1 MTNFYTY
8 KFLTRQPNRVN
19 AIIWTIVFIL
29 VLITIISLFLFLR
42 HRDDGKYRELT
53 IITILCLLLTV
64 TIQYDQ
70 WTQNKNSRANNGQ
83 VANLIK
89 QVATDRHVNVN
100 NIYSSSTD
108 LKNGMLIK
116 MKDSVYEVELNSDNS
131 SFQLHLAHLT
141 NPKINLIK

>member
-8 KFLTRQPNRVN
+8 QFLTRQPSRVN
-19 AIIWTIVFIL
+19 AIIWSIVFVL
-29 VLITIISLFLFLR
+29 VVVTIITLFLFLR

-53 IITILCLLLTV
+53 IITILCLLLTM

-89 QVATDRHVNVN
+89 QMATERHVSVN
-100 NIYSSSTD
+100 NIYSNSTD
-108 LKNGMLIK
+108 LKDGMLIK
-116 MKDSVYEVELNSDNS
+116 MKNSVYEVELNSDNS
-131 SFQLHLAHLT
+131 SYQLHPAHLT
-141 NPKINLIK
+141 NRKINLIK

>member
-8 KFLTRQPNRVN
+8 KFLTRQPNRMN

-116 MKDSVYEVELNSDNS
+116 MKNSV
-131 SFQLHLAHLT
+131 
-141 NPKINLIK
+141 

>member
-8 KFLTRQPNRVN
+8 KFLTRQPNRMN

-116 MKDSVYEVELNSDNS
+116 MKNSVYEVELNSDNS
-131 SFQLHLAHLT
+131 SFQLHPAHL
-141 NPKINLIK
+141 

>member
-108 LKNGMLIK
+108 LKDGMLIK
-116 MKDSVYEVELNSDNS
+116 MKNSVYEVELNSDNS
-131 SFQLHLAHLT
+131 SFQLHPAHLT

>member
-8 KFLTRQPNRVN
+8 QFLTRQPSRVN
-19 AIIWTIVFIL
+19 AIIWSIVFVL
-29 VLITIISLFLFLR
+29 VVVTIITLFLFLR

-53 IITILCLLLTV
+53 IITILCLLLTM

-89 QVATDRHVNVN
+89 QMAAERHVSVN
-100 NIYSSSTD
+100 NIYSNSTD
-108 LKNGMLIK
+108 LKDGMLIK
-116 MKDSVYEVELNSDNS
+116 MKNSVYEVELNSDNS
-131 SFQLHLAHLT
+131 SYQLHPAHLT
-141 NPKINLIK
+141 NHKINLIK

>member
-8 KFLTRQPNRVN
+8 KFLTRQPNRMN

-116 MKDSVYEVELNSDNS
+116 MKNSVYEVELNFDNS
-131 SFQLHLAHLT
+131 SFQLHPAHLT